1 MKLGITMDS
10 GITSVSS
17 FLVVLVFMLFEVVLT
32 I

>member
-10 GITSVSS
+10 GITRVSS